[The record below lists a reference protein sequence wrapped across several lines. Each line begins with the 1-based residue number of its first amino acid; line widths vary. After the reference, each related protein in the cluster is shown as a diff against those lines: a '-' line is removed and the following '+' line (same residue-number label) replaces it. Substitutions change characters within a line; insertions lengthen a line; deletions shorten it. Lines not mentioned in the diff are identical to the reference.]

1 MLIWKYCVD
10 RRSWILFFFFMLL
23 FVDFVI
29 WLDVGIQIHQ
39 TALLYMNL
47 VSIVFFFLF
56 FLWRYKKETQFMRE
70 VERVTENMKSDILQE
85 LPVPNTYE
93 DSQLYDLIENMSH
106 AFRKE
111 KNEWRQKDLLETQ
124 FIDAWVHEVKTPLT
138 SMKLVIDEHINQPG
152 MKQVEQ
158 DWLRIHLLI
167 DEQLHISRLST
178 LEKDYLLHEVP
189 IFSLATKEVK
199 YLSSLFLEKNI
210 GVHIDGDSSSVLTD
224 EKWARFIV
232 RQILLNAVKYSPEGS
247 EITIEST
254 YRNSFPTLMIT
265 DNGRG
270 IDAADLPR
278 IFDRGFTGE
287 TGRKTNVA
295 TGLGLY
301 LSKMIGEAIGIQIDV
316 YSEVGKGTTFYLYFT
331 KKNEY
336 DSLSR

>member
-1 MLIWKYCVD
+1 MLIWKYFAD
-10 RRSWILFFFFMLL
+10 RRSWILFFFFTLL

-39 TALLYMNL
+39 AALLYLNIVL
-47 VSIVFFFLF
+47 IVFFFLF
-56 FLWRYKKETQFMRE
+56 FMWRYKKETQFMRE
-70 VERVTENMKSDILQE
+70 VERVTENMRSDILQE
-85 LPVPNTYE
+85 LPVPSTYG
-93 DSQLYDLIENMSH
+93 DGQIYDLIESMSNT
-106 AFRKE
+106 FRKE
-111 KNEWRQKDLLETQ
+111 KNEWRQKDVLQSQ

-138 SMKLVIDEHINQPG
+138 SMKLVIDEHLHQPG

-178 LEKDYLLHEVP
+178 LDKDYLLHEVP
-189 IFSLATKEVK
+189 IFSLVTKEVK

-210 GVHIDGDSSSVLTD
+210 GVNMNGDSFPVLTD

-232 RQILLNAVKYSPEGS
+232 RQLLLNAVKYSPYSS

-254 YRNSFPTLMIT
+254 YRNGFPTLLIS
-265 DNGRG
+265 DEGRG

-287 TGRKTNVA
+287 TGRKTNFA
-295 TGLGLY
+295 TGIGLY
-301 LSKMIGEAIGIQIDV
+301 LSKMIGDAIGIQIDV
-316 YSEVGKGTTFYLYFT
+316 HSKVGEGTTCYLFFI

-336 DSLSR
+336 DSLSM